1 MQTQNQFP
9 PREKLGLTASF
20 SIHQIIEENINLQ
33 YIPNINQDE
42 TNDERIKISDIN
54 SYKLQNI
61 IKPSHNLILYFRKQS
76 T

>member
-54 SYKLQNI
+54 LYKLQNI